1 MFNRSAR
8 VYALCLGFVGLLIGL
23 GLVNRSHDAPAQNQK
38 TAVLAVQQPVRLALR
53 GQVRTVETNAQN
65 VGDLL
70 AEQGITLEANEH
82 VSLPLDASLSAYTLV
97 KVSERTEVVL
107 TEQEAIPFETVKR
120 EDEELDEGDVQTL
133 QEGADG
139 SRQVTKIIYYEDGQ
153 PVGEH
158 VLSDQV
164 VSEPVTEL
172 LALGT
177 GQVAYR
183 GGQRIRYSQK
193 LEMRATGY
201 SSQEPGLTDYTATGR
216 LARYGVVAV
225 DPDVIPLGT
234 RVYVEGYGFAIA
246 ADTGSAIYGNRID
259 LCFDTAGEAHS
270 YGVQYQTVYILKDY

>member
-1 MFNRSAR
+1 MFNRSVR
-8 VYALCLGFVGLLIGL
+8 VYALSLGFVGLLIGL
-23 GLVNRSHDAPAQNQK
+23 GLVTRSHDTPAQTQK

-53 GQVRTVETNAQN
+53 GQVLTVETNAQN

-70 AEQGITLEANEH
+70 TERGITLKANEH

-97 KVSERTEVVL
+97 KVSERTEVVV
-107 TEQEAIPFETVKR
+107 TTQEVIPYDTVKR

-139 SRQVTKIIYYEDGQ
+139 TRQVTKILYYEDGQ
-153 PVGEH
+153 PAGEQ
-158 VLSDQV
+158 VLRDQV
-164 VSEPVTEL
+164 TAEPVNQL

-183 GGQRIRYSQK
+183 GGSRIRYSQR

-201 SSQEPGLTDYTATGR
+201 SAQEPGLTDYTATGR

-225 DPDVIPLGT
+225 DPSVIPLGT
-234 RVYVEGYGFAIA
+234 RLYVDGYGFAIA

-259 LCFDTAGEAHS
+259 LCFDTVGEADD
-270 YGVQYQTVYILKDY
+270 YGVQYQTVYILKN